1 MAEEKMSGTRFSEQA
16 VDELKKISPLAL
28 PEYVAECEFYDE
40 TETRKIL
47 DDVVKEF
54 EKDGGT
60 VDAVLKPV
68 VYSVADGLLEAIPG
82 GVAMRRKGL
91 TPQRIVSECE
101 AFSYS
106 QADVGVGT
114 IPGVAYVDFKNAREH
129 ANRFGKTR
137 EWVYNRSEL
146 ENKNA
151 MDKYKAVAVAD
162 NGGAKN
168 LLDEYTGNRN
178 ITAYKDNPDW
188 RRYDPTHR
196 FQAQTDHIVPLH
208 KLNEQFRENF
218 ALSKNDVRII
228 ANNDY
233 NFALTSASINQEK
246 GEKTNSE
253 YVLSAKMRTKTQK
266 RLMLKLEKEAQSAIN
281 GAANNVISKN
291 LTFGGTVAQSD
302 IRAASEEYRQRHN
315 IPAGQKLTKEQKA
328 SIERALRIKKT
339 AGVYGQGAKIAASQA
354 KDYALGNVVLYLLK
368 PLYWELKD
376 SFRNGFR
383 NGVRV
388 DSGVAAIRIR
398 FGRIKNYLA
407 EHAKE
412 FLGDGVWE
420 FIKGFV
426 SSLIEGIIGLFVGM
440 FRSVLKLIKEG
451 IRIFI
456 QAAKVLWGKNAAKMS
471 PAEKGDAI
479 VKLIGASVASL
490 AGIGVD
496 ALLSS
501 IGAPKMLHV
510 PLATMLS
517 GIVAAVFMY
526 LLDKADLFGVKSD
539 KRYARVKEI
548 FDARVADMKADTAK
562 FEVSVTERI
571 RDSWV
576 EYAYLNQKVNA
587 AIDKH
592 DIKQVDC
599 ILGQM
604 AAYFRVTLP
613 YNDTQSFIKFV
624 KESADIRID
633 GSTVNVA

>member
-1 MAEEKMSGTRFSEQA
+1 MALERIFGEQ
-16 VDELKKISPLAL
+16 
-28 PEYVAECEFYDE
+28 F
-40 TETRKIL
+40 
-47 DDVVKEF
+47 
-54 EKDGGT
+54 
-60 VDAVLKPV
+60 LKPV
-68 VYSVADGLLEAIPG
+68 MYSVADGLLEAIPG
-82 GVAMRRKGL
+82 GDAMRRKGL

-106 QADVGVGT
+106 KGDVGAGA
-114 IPGVAYVDFKNAREH
+114 IPGVAYVDFKNARDQ
-129 ANRFGKTR
+129 ARMFGKTR
-137 EWVYNRSEL
+137 EWVYNRSEI

-151 MDKYKAVAVAD
+151 MDKYKAAAVAA
-162 NGGAKN
+162 NGGTKN
-168 LLDEYTGNRN
+168 LLDEYTGDRN
-178 ITAYKDNPDW
+178 ITAYRDNPDW
-188 RRYDPTHR
+188 RRNDPTHR
-196 FQAQTDHIVPLH
+196 FQAQTDHIVPLY
-208 KLNEQFRENF
+208 KLNDQFRENF

-228 ANNDY
+228 ANADY

-246 GEKTNSE
+246 KDKTNSE
-253 YVLSAKMRTKTQK
+253 YVLSAKMRTKAQK
-266 RLMLKLEKEAQSAIN
+266 HLMLKLEKEAQSEIN
-281 GAANNVISKN
+281 RAANKVVGKN
-291 LTFGGTVAQSD
+291 LTFGGTVAQAD
-302 IRAASEEYRQRHN
+302 IKAASVEYRQKHN
-315 IPAGQKLTKEQKA
+315 IPPGQKLTKEQKA
-328 SIERALRIKKT
+328 SIERDLRIKKT
-339 AGVYGQGAKIAASQA
+339 AGVYGQGAKIAANQA
-354 KDYALGNVVLYLLK
+354 KDYAVGNVVLYLLK

-383 NGVRV
+383 DGVRA

-407 EHAKE
+407 AHAKE
-412 FLGDGVWE
+412 FLGDGIWE

-451 IRIFI
+451 IRIFV
-456 QAAKVLWGKNAAKMS
+456 QAAKILWGKNAAKMT

-501 IGAPKMLHV
+501 IAAPKMLHV

-548 FDARVADMKADTAK
+548 FEARVADMKADTAR
-562 FEVSVTERI
+562 FEVAVTERL
-571 RDSWV
+571 RASWM
-576 EYAYLNQKVNA
+576 EYAYLNQKVNDA
-587 AIDKH
+587 LDKR

-599 ILGQM
+599 VLGQL
-604 AAYFRVTLP
+604 AAYFKVTLP
-613 YNDTQSFIKFV
+613 YNDTQSFVRFV
-624 KESADIRID
+624 KSNADIRID
-633 GSTVNVA
+633 ESSINVA